1 MKQNMKVFIPAT
13 LGMLTAFGPFVTDF
27 YLPVL
32 PEMTGYFHTTP
43 ALASMSLTAGMIGLA
58 AGQLFI
64 GPLTDKYGRK
74 RILVG
79 SMLLFVV
86 ASLLCIFSG
95 DIFMFNAM
103 RVLQGLAGAGGIVI
117 AKSMSADMYTGRELA
132 SFMALLGAINGIAPV
147 CAPVVGGLMAGVTSW
162 TGVFAV
168 ILAVGLVLM
177 VCSMFLPETLQPA
190 NRIRKSV
197 IKVYGNLFRVFRNSR
212 FTLSVMAEMACFF
225 MFFAYI
231 ASSPFIMQQVYH
243 LSPLGYSLCFG
254 LNALMI
260 GVGAAMATRFRSQ
273 GTCLR
278 FGGLGMLAGTLLL
291 AFLLNTAMP
300 LWIVMLAYIYTLI
313 CFGLMQPP
321 LTAIAFDGHSPRQ
334 RARQC
339 RCCQCHLRCLRL
351 CCRCPF
357 ESACRHWRHNRHFR
371 PRHGMRSRCL
381 PPVYP
386 AAEQQAARRCGMI
399 KVVY

>member
-1 MKQNMKVFIPAT
+1 MKVFIPAT

-168 ILAVGLVLM
+168 ILAVGIVLM

-231 ASSPFIMQQVYH
+231 ASSPFIMQQVYN

-321 LTAIAFDGHSPRQ
+321 LTAIALDSERDNAGAASAIFGASGFVAGAFASPLVGIGDITVTSGLVM
-334 RARQC
+334 AC
-339 RCCQCHLRCLRL
+339 GAVVCLLFILPLSSKLR
-351 CCRCPF
+351 
-357 ESACRHWRHNRHFR
+357 S
-371 PRHGMRSRCL
+371 
-381 PPVYP
+381 V
-386 AAEQQAARRCGMI
+386 AA
-399 KVVY
+399 

>member
-147 CAPVVGGLMAGVTSW
+147 CAPVAGVTSW

-321 LTAIAFDGHSPRQ
+321 LTAIALDSERDNAGAASAIFGASGFVAGALSSPLVGIGDITVTSGLVMACGAVVCLLFILPLSSKL
-334 RARQC
+334 RA
-339 RCCQCHLRCLRL
+339 
-351 CCRCPF
+351 
-357 ESACRHWRHNRHFR
+357 
-371 PRHGMRSRCL
+371 
-381 PPVYP
+381 V
-386 AAEQQAARRCGMI
+386 AA
-399 KVVY
+399 

>member
-168 ILAVGLVLM
+168 ILAVGIVLM

-321 LTAIAFDGHSPRQ
+321 LAAIALDSERDNAGAASAIFGASGFVAGALSSPLVGIGDITVTSGLIMACGAVVCLLFILPLSSKL
-334 RARQC
+334 RA
-339 RCCQCHLRCLRL
+339 
-351 CCRCPF
+351 
-357 ESACRHWRHNRHFR
+357 
-371 PRHGMRSRCL
+371 
-381 PPVYP
+381 V
-386 AAEQQAARRCGMI
+386 AA
-399 KVVY
+399 

>member
-103 RVLQGLAGAGGIVI
+103 HVLQGLAGAGGIVI

-321 LTAIAFDGHSPRQ
+321 LTAIALDSERDNAGAASAIFGASGFVAGALSSPLVGIGDITLTSGLVMACGAVVCLLFILPLSSKL
-334 RARQC
+334 RA
-339 RCCQCHLRCLRL
+339 
-351 CCRCPF
+351 
-357 ESACRHWRHNRHFR
+357 
-371 PRHGMRSRCL
+371 
-381 PPVYP
+381 V
-386 AAEQQAARRCGMI
+386 AA
-399 KVVY
+399 

>member
-1 MKQNMKVFIPAT
+1 MKVFIPAT

-168 ILAVGLVLM
+168 ILAVGIVLM

-321 LTAIAFDGHSPRQ
+321 LTAIALDSERDNAGAASAIFGASGFVAGALSSPLVGIGDITLTSGLVMVCGAVVCLLFILPLSSKL
-334 RARQC
+334 RA
-339 RCCQCHLRCLRL
+339 
-351 CCRCPF
+351 
-357 ESACRHWRHNRHFR
+357 
-371 PRHGMRSRCL
+371 
-381 PPVYP
+381 V
-386 AAEQQAARRCGMI
+386 AA
-399 KVVY
+399 

>member
-212 FTLSVMAEMACFF
+212 FTLSVIAEMACFF

-321 LTAIAFDGHSPRQ
+321 LTAIALDSERDNAGAASAIFGASGFVAGALSSPLVGIGDITVTSGLIM
-334 RARQC
+334 AC
-339 RCCQCHLRCLRL
+339 GAVVCLLFILPLSSKLRT
-351 CCRCPF
+351 
-357 ESACRHWRHNRHFR
+357 
-371 PRHGMRSRCL
+371 
-381 PPVYP
+381 V
-386 AAEQQAARRCGMI
+386 AA
-399 KVVY
+399 

>member
-132 SFMALLGAINGIAPV
+132 SFMTLLGAINGIAPV

-321 LTAIAFDGHSPRQ
+321 LTAIALDSERDNAGAASAIFGASGFVAGALSSPLVGIGDITVISGLVMACGAVVCLLFILPLSSKL
-334 RARQC
+334 RA
-339 RCCQCHLRCLRL
+339 
-351 CCRCPF
+351 
-357 ESACRHWRHNRHFR
+357 
-371 PRHGMRSRCL
+371 
-381 PPVYP
+381 V
-386 AAEQQAARRCGMI
+386 AA
-399 KVVY
+399 

>member
-32 PEMTGYFHTTP
+32 PEMTGYFHTMP

-168 ILAVGLVLM
+168 ILAVGIVLM

-321 LTAIAFDGHSPRQ
+321 LTAIALDSERDNAGAASAIFGASGFVAGALSSPLVGIGDITVTSGLVMACGAVVCLLFILPLSSKL
-334 RARQC
+334 RA
-339 RCCQCHLRCLRL
+339 
-351 CCRCPF
+351 
-357 ESACRHWRHNRHFR
+357 
-371 PRHGMRSRCL
+371 
-381 PPVYP
+381 V
-386 AAEQQAARRCGMI
+386 AA
-399 KVVY
+399 

>member
-43 ALASMSLTAGMIGLA
+43 AQASMSLTAGMIGLA

-321 LTAIAFDGHSPRQ
+321 LTAIALDSERDNAGAASAIFGASGFVAGALSSPLVGIGDITLTSGLVMACGAVVCLLFILPLSSKL
-334 RARQC
+334 RA
-339 RCCQCHLRCLRL
+339 
-351 CCRCPF
+351 
-357 ESACRHWRHNRHFR
+357 
-371 PRHGMRSRCL
+371 
-381 PPVYP
+381 V
-386 AAEQQAARRCGMI
+386 AA
-399 KVVY
+399 

>member
-58 AGQLFI
+58 VGQLFI

-168 ILAVGLVLM
+168 ILAVGIVLM

-313 CFGLMQPP
+313 CFGLMQTP
-321 LTAIAFDGHSPRQ
+321 LTAIALDSERDNAGAASAIFGASGFVAGALSSPLVGIGDITVTSGLVMACGAVVCLLFILPLSSKL
-334 RARQC
+334 RA
-339 RCCQCHLRCLRL
+339 
-351 CCRCPF
+351 
-357 ESACRHWRHNRHFR
+357 
-371 PRHGMRSRCL
+371 
-381 PPVYP
+381 V
-386 AAEQQAARRCGMI
+386 AA
-399 KVVY
+399 

>member
-103 RVLQGLAGAGGIVI
+103 RVLQGLTGAGGIVI

-168 ILAVGLVLM
+168 ILAVGIVLM

-321 LTAIAFDGHSPRQ
+321 LTAIALDSERDNAGAASAIFGASGFVAGALSSPLVGIGDITVTSGLIMACGAVACLLFILPLSSKL
-334 RARQC
+334 RA
-339 RCCQCHLRCLRL
+339 
-351 CCRCPF
+351 
-357 ESACRHWRHNRHFR
+357 
-371 PRHGMRSRCL
+371 
-381 PPVYP
+381 V
-386 AAEQQAARRCGMI
+386 AA
-399 KVVY
+399 

>member
-79 SMLLFVV
+79 SMLLFVA

-321 LTAIAFDGHSPRQ
+321 LTAIALDSERDNAGAASAIFGASGFVAGALSSPLVGIGDITVTSGLIMACGAVVCLLFILPLSSKL
-334 RARQC
+334 RA
-339 RCCQCHLRCLRL
+339 
-351 CCRCPF
+351 
-357 ESACRHWRHNRHFR
+357 
-371 PRHGMRSRCL
+371 
-381 PPVYP
+381 V
-386 AAEQQAARRCGMI
+386 AA
-399 KVVY
+399 

>member
-1 MKQNMKVFIPAT
+1 MKVFIPAT

-168 ILAVGLVLM
+168 ILAVGIVLM

-300 LWIVMLAYIYTLI
+300 LWIVMLSYIYTLI

-321 LTAIAFDGHSPRQ
+321 LTAIALDSERDNAGAASAIFGASGFVAGALSSPLVGIGDVTLTSGLVMVCGAVVCLLFILPLSSKL
-334 RARQC
+334 RA
-339 RCCQCHLRCLRL
+339 
-351 CCRCPF
+351 
-357 ESACRHWRHNRHFR
+357 
-371 PRHGMRSRCL
+371 
-381 PPVYP
+381 V
-386 AAEQQAARRCGMI
+386 AA
-399 KVVY
+399 

>member
-168 ILAVGLVLM
+168 ILAVGIVLM

-321 LTAIAFDGHSPRQ
+321 LTAIALDSERDNAGAASAIFGASGFVAGALSSPLVGIGDVTLTSGLIMACGAVVCLLFILPLSSKL
-334 RARQC
+334 RA
-339 RCCQCHLRCLRL
+339 
-351 CCRCPF
+351 
-357 ESACRHWRHNRHFR
+357 
-371 PRHGMRSRCL
+371 
-381 PPVYP
+381 V
-386 AAEQQAARRCGMI
+386 AA
-399 KVVY
+399 

>member
-260 GVGAAMATRFRSQ
+260 GVGAAMATHFRSQ

-321 LTAIAFDGHSPRQ
+321 LTAIALDSERDNAGAASAIFGASGFVAGALSSPLVGIGDITVTSGLIMACGAVVCLLFILPLSSKL
-334 RARQC
+334 RA
-339 RCCQCHLRCLRL
+339 
-351 CCRCPF
+351 
-357 ESACRHWRHNRHFR
+357 
-371 PRHGMRSRCL
+371 
-381 PPVYP
+381 V
-386 AAEQQAARRCGMI
+386 AA
-399 KVVY
+399 

>member
-32 PEMTGYFHTTP
+32 PEMTGYFHITP

-168 ILAVGLVLM
+168 ILAVGIVLM

-321 LTAIAFDGHSPRQ
+321 LTAIALDSERDNAGAASAIFGASGFVAGALSSPLVGIGDITVTSGLVMACGAVVRLLFILPLSSKL
-334 RARQC
+334 RA
-339 RCCQCHLRCLRL
+339 
-351 CCRCPF
+351 
-357 ESACRHWRHNRHFR
+357 
-371 PRHGMRSRCL
+371 
-381 PPVYP
+381 V
-386 AAEQQAARRCGMI
+386 AA
-399 KVVY
+399 

>member
-260 GVGAAMATRFRSQ
+260 GVGATMATRFRSQ

-321 LTAIAFDGHSPRQ
+321 LTAIALDSERDNAGAASAIFGASGFVAGALSSPLVGIGDITVTSGLVMACGAVVCQ
-334 RARQC
+334 IGRA
-339 RCCQCHLRCLRL
+339 H
-351 CCRCPF
+351 
-357 ESACRHWRHNRHFR
+357 
-371 PRHGMRSRCL
+371 
-381 PPVYP
+381 V
-386 AAEQQAARRCGMI
+386 
-399 KVVY
+399 

>member
-132 SFMALLGAINGIAPV
+132 SFMALLGAVNGIAPV

-321 LTAIAFDGHSPRQ
+321 LTAIALDSERDNAGAASAIFGASGFVAGALSSPLVGIGDITVTSGLIMACGAVVCLLFILPLSSKL
-334 RARQC
+334 RA
-339 RCCQCHLRCLRL
+339 
-351 CCRCPF
+351 
-357 ESACRHWRHNRHFR
+357 
-371 PRHGMRSRCL
+371 
-381 PPVYP
+381 V
-386 AAEQQAARRCGMI
+386 AA
-399 KVVY
+399 

>member
-168 ILAVGLVLM
+168 ILAVGIVLM

-321 LTAIAFDGHSPRQ
+321 LTAIALDSERDNAGAASAIFGASGFVAGALSSPLVGIGDITVTSGLIMACGAVVCLLFILPLSSKL
-334 RARQC
+334 RA
-339 RCCQCHLRCLRL
+339 
-351 CCRCPF
+351 
-357 ESACRHWRHNRHFR
+357 
-371 PRHGMRSRCL
+371 
-381 PPVYP
+381 V
-386 AAEQQAARRCGMI
+386 AA
-399 KVVY
+399 

>member
-1 MKQNMKVFIPAT
+1 MKVFIPAT

-321 LTAIAFDGHSPRQ
+321 LTAIALDSERDNAGAASAIFGASGFVAGALSSPLVGIGDITVTSGLVMVCG
-334 RARQC
+334 AVVC
-339 RCCQCHLRCLRL
+339 LLFILPLSSKLRGCGIGV
-351 CCRCPF
+351 
-357 ESACRHWRHNRHFR
+357 FR
-371 PRHGMRSRCL
+371 
-381 PPVYP
+381 
-386 AAEQQAARRCGMI
+386 
-399 KVVY
+399 

>member
-58 AGQLFI
+58 FGQLFI

-321 LTAIAFDGHSPRQ
+321 LTAIALDSERDNAGAASAIFGASGFVAGALSSPLVGIGDITVTSGLVMVCG
-334 RARQC
+334 AVVC
-339 RCCQCHLRCLRL
+339 LLFILPLSSKLRGCGIGV
-351 CCRCPF
+351 
-357 ESACRHWRHNRHFR
+357 FR
-371 PRHGMRSRCL
+371 
-381 PPVYP
+381 
-386 AAEQQAARRCGMI
+386 
-399 KVVY
+399 

>member
-103 RVLQGLAGAGGIVI
+103 RVLQGQAGAGGIVI

-168 ILAVGLVLM
+168 ILAVGIVLM
-177 VCSMFLPETLQPA
+177 VCSMFLPETLLPA

-243 LSPLGYSLCFG
+243 LSPLGYSLSFG

-321 LTAIAFDGHSPRQ
+321 LTAIALDSERDNAGAASAIFGASGFVAGALSSPLVGIGDITLTSGLVMACGAVVCLLFILPLSSKL
-334 RARQC
+334 RA
-339 RCCQCHLRCLRL
+339 
-351 CCRCPF
+351 
-357 ESACRHWRHNRHFR
+357 
-371 PRHGMRSRCL
+371 
-381 PPVYP
+381 V
-386 AAEQQAARRCGMI
+386 AA
-399 KVVY
+399 

>member
-260 GVGAAMATRFRSQ
+260 GVGAAMVTRFRSQ

-321 LTAIAFDGHSPRQ
+321 LTAIALDSERDNAGAASAIFGASGFVAGALSSPLVGIGDITVTSGLIMACGAVVCLLFILPLSSKL
-334 RARQC
+334 RA
-339 RCCQCHLRCLRL
+339 
-351 CCRCPF
+351 
-357 ESACRHWRHNRHFR
+357 
-371 PRHGMRSRCL
+371 
-381 PPVYP
+381 V
-386 AAEQQAARRCGMI
+386 AA
-399 KVVY
+399 

>member
-1 MKQNMKVFIPAT
+1 MKQNMKVFLPAT

-32 PEMTGYFHTTP
+32 PEMTSYFNTTP

-74 RILVG
+74 RILIG

-86 ASLLCIFSG
+86 ASLLCIISS
-95 DIFMFNAM
+95 DIIMFNAM

-117 AKSMSADMYTGRELA
+117 AKSMSTDMYTGRELA
-132 SFMALLGAINGIAPV
+132 KFMALLGAINGIAPV
-147 CAPVVGGLMAGVTSW
+147 CAPVVGGLIAGVTSW

-168 ILAVGLVLM
+168 ILAVGVVLM

-190 NRIRKSV
+190 SRIRKSV

-231 ASSPFIMQQVYH
+231 ASSPFIMQQVYS

-260 GVGAAMATRFRSQ
+260 GVGSAMATRFSSQ
-273 GTCLR
+273 SHCLR
-278 FGGLGMLAGTLLL
+278 VGGLGMLIGALALALLL
-291 AFLLNTAMP
+291 SAAMP
-300 LWIVMLAYIYTLI
+300 LWMVMLAYIYTLM

-321 LTAIAFDGHSPRQ
+321 LTAIALDSERDNAGAASAIFGASGFVAGAIASPLVGIGEITFTSGVVMAFGALVCLLFVLPLCSKL
-334 RARQC
+334 RA
-339 RCCQCHLRCLRL
+339 
-351 CCRCPF
+351 
-357 ESACRHWRHNRHFR
+357 
-371 PRHGMRSRCL
+371 
-381 PPVYP
+381 V
-386 AAEQQAARRCGMI
+386 AA
-399 KVVY
+399 

>member
-103 RVLQGLAGAGGIVI
+103 RVLQGLADAGGIVI

-168 ILAVGLVLM
+168 ILAVGIVLM

-321 LTAIAFDGHSPRQ
+321 LTAIALDSERDNAGAASAIFGASGFVAGALSSPLVGIGDITVTSGLVMACGAVVCLLFILPLSSKL
-334 RARQC
+334 RA
-339 RCCQCHLRCLRL
+339 
-351 CCRCPF
+351 
-357 ESACRHWRHNRHFR
+357 
-371 PRHGMRSRCL
+371 
-381 PPVYP
+381 V
-386 AAEQQAARRCGMI
+386 AA
-399 KVVY
+399 

>member
-168 ILAVGLVLM
+168 ILAVGLETVQEH
-177 VCSMFLPETLQPA
+177 PEILSLQPA

-321 LTAIAFDGHSPRQ
+321 LTAIALDSERDNAGAASAIFGASGFVAGALASPLVGIGDITVTSGLVMACGAVVCLLFILPLSSKL
-334 RARQC
+334 RA
-339 RCCQCHLRCLRL
+339 
-351 CCRCPF
+351 
-357 ESACRHWRHNRHFR
+357 
-371 PRHGMRSRCL
+371 
-381 PPVYP
+381 V
-386 AAEQQAARRCGMI
+386 AA
-399 KVVY
+399 

>member
-58 AGQLFI
+58 FGQLFI

-321 LTAIAFDGHSPRQ
+321 LTAIALDSERDNAGAASAIFGASGFVAGALSSPLVGIGDITVTSGLVM
-334 RARQC
+334 AC
-339 RCCQCHLRCLRL
+339 GAVVCLLFILPLSSKL
-351 CCRCPF
+351 C
-357 ESACRHWRHNRHFR
+357 A
-371 PRHGMRSRCL
+371 
-381 PPVYP
+381 V
-386 AAEQQAARRCGMI
+386 AA
-399 KVVY
+399 

>member
-58 AGQLFI
+58 FGQLFI

-177 VCSMFLPETLQPA
+177 VCSMFLPETLQLA

-321 LTAIAFDGHSPRQ
+321 LTAIALDSERDNAGAASAIFGASGFVAGALSSPLVGIGDITVTSGLVMACGAVVCLLFILPLSSKL
-334 RARQC
+334 RA
-339 RCCQCHLRCLRL
+339 
-351 CCRCPF
+351 
-357 ESACRHWRHNRHFR
+357 
-371 PRHGMRSRCL
+371 
-381 PPVYP
+381 V
-386 AAEQQAARRCGMI
+386 AA
-399 KVVY
+399 

>member
-58 AGQLFI
+58 TGQLFI

-103 RVLQGLAGAGGIVI
+103 RGLQGLAGAGGIVI

-321 LTAIAFDGHSPRQ
+321 LTAIALDSERDNAGAASAIFGASGFVAGALSSPLVGIGDITVTSGLVMACGAVVCLLFILPLSSKL
-334 RARQC
+334 RA
-339 RCCQCHLRCLRL
+339 
-351 CCRCPF
+351 
-357 ESACRHWRHNRHFR
+357 
-371 PRHGMRSRCL
+371 
-381 PPVYP
+381 V
-386 AAEQQAARRCGMI
+386 AA
-399 KVVY
+399 

>member
-1 MKQNMKVFIPAT
+1 MKVFIPAT

-95 DIFMFNAM
+95 DIFMFNTM

-168 ILAVGLVLM
+168 ILAVGIVLM

-321 LTAIAFDGHSPRQ
+321 LTSIALDSERDNAGAASAIFGASGFVAGALSSPLVGIGDITVTSGLVMACGAVVCLLFILPLSSKL
-334 RARQC
+334 RA
-339 RCCQCHLRCLRL
+339 
-351 CCRCPF
+351 
-357 ESACRHWRHNRHFR
+357 
-371 PRHGMRSRCL
+371 
-381 PPVYP
+381 V
-386 AAEQQAARRCGMI
+386 AA
-399 KVVY
+399 

>member
-58 AGQLFI
+58 VGQLFI

-321 LTAIAFDGHSPRQ
+321 LTAIALDSERDNAGAASAIFGASGFVAGALSSPLVGIGDITVTSGLIMACGAVVCLLFILPLSSKL
-334 RARQC
+334 RA
-339 RCCQCHLRCLRL
+339 
-351 CCRCPF
+351 
-357 ESACRHWRHNRHFR
+357 
-371 PRHGMRSRCL
+371 
-381 PPVYP
+381 V
-386 AAEQQAARRCGMI
+386 AA
-399 KVVY
+399 

>member
-168 ILAVGLVLM
+168 ILAVGIVLM

-197 IKVYGNLFRVFRNSR
+197 IKVYGNLFRVFRNSH

-321 LTAIAFDGHSPRQ
+321 LTAIVLDSERDNAGAASAIFGASGFVAGALSSPLVGIGDITVTSGLVMACGAVVCLLFILPLSSKL
-334 RARQC
+334 RA
-339 RCCQCHLRCLRL
+339 
-351 CCRCPF
+351 
-357 ESACRHWRHNRHFR
+357 
-371 PRHGMRSRCL
+371 
-381 PPVYP
+381 V
-386 AAEQQAARRCGMI
+386 AA
-399 KVVY
+399 

>member
-147 CAPVVGGLMAGVTSW
+147 CAPVVGGLMADVTSW

-212 FTLSVMAEMACFF
+212 FTLSVMAEMVCFF

-321 LTAIAFDGHSPRQ
+321 LTAIALDSERDNAGAASAIFGASGFVAGALSSPLVGIGDITVTSGLVMACGAVVCLLFILPLSSKL
-334 RARQC
+334 RA
-339 RCCQCHLRCLRL
+339 
-351 CCRCPF
+351 
-357 ESACRHWRHNRHFR
+357 
-371 PRHGMRSRCL
+371 
-381 PPVYP
+381 V
-386 AAEQQAARRCGMI
+386 AA
-399 KVVY
+399 

>member
-58 AGQLFI
+58 FGQLFI

-168 ILAVGLVLM
+168 ILAVGIVLM

-321 LTAIAFDGHSPRQ
+321 LTAIALDSERDNAGAASAIFGASGFVAGALSSPLVGIGDITVTSGLVMACGAVVCLLFILPLSSKL
-334 RARQC
+334 RA
-339 RCCQCHLRCLRL
+339 
-351 CCRCPF
+351 
-357 ESACRHWRHNRHFR
+357 
-371 PRHGMRSRCL
+371 
-381 PPVYP
+381 V
-386 AAEQQAARRCGMI
+386 AA
-399 KVVY
+399 

>member
-13 LGMLTAFGPFVTDF
+13 LGMLTAFGPFVTDL

-147 CAPVVGGLMAGVTSW
+147 CARWSADLWPELRRGQA
-162 TGVFAV
+162 
-168 ILAVGLVLM
+168 
-177 VCSMFLPETLQPA
+177 FLPSFLPWELCSWCA
-190 NRIRKSV
+190 
-197 IKVYGNLFRVFRNSR
+197 
-212 FTLSVMAEMACFF
+212 AC
-225 MFFAYI
+225 
-231 ASSPFIMQQVYH
+231 S
-243 LSPLGYSLCFG
+243 
-254 LNALMI
+254 
-260 GVGAAMATRFRSQ
+260 
-273 GTCLR
+273 CLR
-278 FGGLGMLAGTLLL
+278 RCSLP
-291 AFLLNTAMP
+291 TA
-300 LWIVMLAYIYTLI
+300 Y
-313 CFGLMQPP
+313 G
-321 LTAIAFDGHSPRQ
+321 
-334 RARQC
+334 RA
-339 RCCQCHLRCLRL
+339 
-351 CCRCPF
+351 
-357 ESACRHWRHNRHFR
+357 
-371 PRHGMRSRCL
+371 
-381 PPVYP
+381 
-386 AAEQQAARRCGMI
+386 
-399 KVVY
+399 

>member
-1 MKQNMKVFIPAT
+1 MKVFIPAT

-168 ILAVGLVLM
+168 ILAVGIVLM

-231 ASSPFIMQQVYH
+231 ASSPFIMQQVYN

-321 LTAIAFDGHSPRQ
+321 LTAIALDSERDNAGAASAIFGASGFVAGALSSPLVGIGDITVTSGLVM
-334 RARQC
+334 AC
-339 RCCQCHLRCLRL
+339 GAVVCLLFILPLSSKLR
-351 CCRCPF
+351 
-357 ESACRHWRHNRHFR
+357 S
-371 PRHGMRSRCL
+371 
-381 PPVYP
+381 V
-386 AAEQQAARRCGMI
+386 AA
-399 KVVY
+399 

>member
-43 ALASMSLTAGMIGLA
+43 ALDSMSLTAGMIGLA

-300 LWIVMLAYIYTLI
+300 LRIVMLAYIYTLI

-321 LTAIAFDGHSPRQ
+321 LTAIALDSERDNAGAASAIFGASGFVAGALSSPLVGIGDITVTSGLIMACGAVVCLLFILPLSSKL
-334 RARQC
+334 RA
-339 RCCQCHLRCLRL
+339 
-351 CCRCPF
+351 
-357 ESACRHWRHNRHFR
+357 
-371 PRHGMRSRCL
+371 
-381 PPVYP
+381 V
-386 AAEQQAARRCGMI
+386 AA
-399 KVVY
+399 

>member
-132 SFMALLGAINGIAPV
+132 SFIALLGAINGIAPV

-168 ILAVGLVLM
+168 ILAVGIVLM

-321 LTAIAFDGHSPRQ
+321 LTAIALDSERDNAGAASAIFGASGFVAGALSSPLVGIGDITVTSGLVMACGAVVCLLFILPLSSKL
-334 RARQC
+334 RA
-339 RCCQCHLRCLRL
+339 
-351 CCRCPF
+351 
-357 ESACRHWRHNRHFR
+357 
-371 PRHGMRSRCL
+371 
-381 PPVYP
+381 V
-386 AAEQQAARRCGMI
+386 AA
-399 KVVY
+399 